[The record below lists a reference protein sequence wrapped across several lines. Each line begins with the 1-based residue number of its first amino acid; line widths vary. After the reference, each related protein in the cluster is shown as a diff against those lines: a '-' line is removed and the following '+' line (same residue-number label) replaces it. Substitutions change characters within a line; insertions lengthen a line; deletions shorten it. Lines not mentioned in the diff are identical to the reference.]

1 MAETSRANILVLG
14 GINIDLIASSDRIPL
29 PGETVTGD
37 LFYTTPGG
45 KGANQAVAAARMGA
59 KVQMVG
65 RVGADAFGPGL
76 IEDLRTEGIDVS
88 AVAEQAG
95 AASGVAV
102 ILLDGERQNYIVQVR
117 GANLMAGETEA
128 AGAASALGAADA
140 LMLQLEL
147 PFEVSLRTAEA
158 ARRAGVPVIWDP
170 APPSP
175 DMERA
180 IGSVD
185 VITPNQSEAQF
196 LTGIEVTGPESAGAA
211 ARDLLERGVPT
222 VVIKM
227 AELGAYY
234 ATAEESGLVPALK
247 VGVVDSVAAGDA
259 FGGALA
265 VSIAEGRS
273 LRRSVERGCAAGA
286 LAVTRPG
293 AQAAMPS
300 RREVER
306 LASALDG

>member
-59 KVQMVG
+59 RVRMVG

-76 IEDLRTEGIDVS
+76 IEDLRAEGIDVS
-88 AVAEQAG
+88 AVAEHAG

-117 GANLMAGETEA
+117 GANLMAGEAEVAAA
-128 AGAASALGAADA
+128 AGALGAADA

-147 PFEVSLRTAEA
+147 PFDVSLRTARA

-211 ARDLLERGVPT
+211 AADLLERGVPT

-227 AELGAYY
+227 AEMGACY
-234 ATAEESGLVPALK
+234 ATAAESGHVPAPR
-247 VGVVDSVAAGDA
+247 VGVIDSVAAGDA

-273 LRRSVERGCAAGA
+273 LRRSVELGCAAGA

-306 LASALDG
+306 LARAPGA

>member
-1 MAETSRANILVLG
+1 MAENSRASILVLG

-59 KVQMVG
+59 SVRMVG

-117 GANLMAGETEA
+117 GANLLAGEAEA
-128 AGAASALGAADA
+128 AAAAGALGAADA

-147 PFEVSLRTAEA
+147 PFDVSLRTARA

-211 ARDLLERGVPT
+211 AGDLLGRGVPT

-227 AELGAYY
+227 AEMGAYY
-234 ATAEESGLVPALK
+234 ATAAESGHVPAPR
-247 VGVVDSVAAGDA
+247 VGVIDSVAAGDA

-273 LRRSVERGCAAGA
+273 LRRSVELGCAAGA

-306 LASALDG
+306 LARAPGG

>member
-1 MAETSRANILVLG
+1 MAENSRASILVLG

-59 KVQMVG
+59 SVRMVG

-117 GANLMAGETEA
+117 GANLLAGEAEA
-128 AGAASALGAADA
+128 AAAAGALGAADA

-147 PFEVSLRTAEA
+147 PFDVSLRTAKA

-180 IGSVD
+180 SGSVD

-211 ARDLLERGVPT
+211 AGYLLGRGVPT

-227 AELGAYY
+227 AEMGAYY
-234 ATAEESGLVPALK
+234 ATAGESGHVPAPR
-247 VGVVDSVAAGDA
+247 VGVIDSVAAGDA

-273 LRRSVERGCAAGA
+273 LRRSVELGCAAGA

-306 LASALDG
+306 LARAPGG

>member
-1 MAETSRANILVLG
+1 MPETSPADILVLG
-14 GINIDLIASSDRIPL
+14 GINIDLIATADKIPL

-59 KVQMVG
+59 MVRMVG
-65 RVGADAFGPGL
+65 RVGGDSFGPGL
-76 IEDLRTEGIDVS
+76 IEDLRAEGIDVS
-88 AVAEQAG
+88 AVAEHADV
-95 AASGVAV
+95 ASGVAV

-117 GANLMAGETEA
+117 GANLMADEA
-128 AGAASALGAADA
+128 EVAEATSALETADA

-147 PFEVSLRTAEA
+147 PFDVSLRVAQE

-175 DMERA
+175 DMELA

-185 VITPNQSEAQF
+185 VITPNQNEALF
-196 LTGIEVTGPESAGAA
+196 LTGIEVTGPESAEAA
-211 ARDLLERGVPT
+211 ARGLLDRGVPT

-227 AELGAYY
+227 AEMGAYY
-234 ATAEESGLVPALK
+234 ATAGESGLVPAPE
-247 VGVVDSVAAGDA
+247 VDVVDSVAAGDA

-265 VSIAEGRS
+265 VSIAEGRT
-273 LRRSVERGCAAGA
+273 LRQSVQRGCAAGT

-293 AQAAMPS
+293 AQTAMPS
-300 RREVER
+300 RQEVER
-306 LASALDG
+306 LASTLSG

>member
-1 MAETSRANILVLG
+1 MPEQSSANILVLG
-14 GINIDLIASSDRIPL
+14 GINIDLIATADRIPL

-45 KGANQAVAAARMGA
+45 KGANQAVASARMGA
-59 KVQMVG
+59 RVQMVG
-65 RVGADAFGPGL
+65 KVGRDSFGPGL

-88 AVAEQAG
+88 AVAEQAD

-117 GANLMAGETEA
+117 GANLMAGEPEVA
-128 AGAASALGAADA
+128 AVAGALRSADA

-147 PFEVSLRTAEA
+147 PFDVSLSAARA
-158 ARRAGVPVIWDP
+158 ARREGVQVLWDP

-175 DMERA
+175 DIDRA

-185 VITPNQSEAQF
+185 VITPNQNEAQF
-196 LTGIEVTGPESAGAA
+196 LTGIEVTGPESAEAA
-211 ARDLLERGVPT
+211 ARILLDRGVPA

-227 AELGAYY
+227 AEMGAYY
-234 ATAEESGLVPALK
+234 ATGAESGLVSAPQ
-247 VGVVDSVAAGDA
+247 VEVVDSVAAGDA

-265 VSIAEGRS
+265 VSLAEGRTMHQ
-273 LRRSVERGCAAGA
+273 SVQRGCAAGA

-293 AQAAMPS
+293 AQAAMP
-300 RREVER
+300 RREEVER
-306 LASALDG
+306 LASKLGS

>member
-1 MAETSRANILVLG
+1 MPETSRASILVLG
-14 GINIDLIASSDRIPL
+14 GINIDLIATADRIPL

-59 KVQMVG
+59 RVQMVG
-65 RVGADAFGPGL
+65 RVGKDAFGPGL

-88 AVAEQAG
+88 AVAEHAG

-102 ILLDGERQNYIVQVR
+102 ILLDAERQNYIVQVR
-117 GANLMAGETEA
+117 GANLAAGEAEVA
-128 AGAASALGAADA
+128 AVVEALGAADA
-140 LMLQLEL
+140 LMLQLEM
-147 PFEVSLRTAEA
+147 PFDVSLRAAEA

-180 IGSVD
+180 IDLVD
-185 VITPNQSEAQF
+185 VIAPNQSEAQF
-196 LTGIEVTGPESAGAA
+196 LTGVEVTGPGTAEAA
-211 ARDLLERGVPT
+211 AQMLLDRGVPT

-227 AELGAYY
+227 AETGAYY
-234 ATAEESGLVPALK
+234 ATAKESGLVPAFR
-247 VGVVDSVAAGDA
+247 VEVVDSVAAGDA

-265 VSIAEGRS
+265 VSIAEGRD
-273 LRRSVERGCAAGA
+273 LRQAVERGCAAGA

-300 RREVER
+300 RQEVER
-306 LASALDG
+306 LVSTLGS